1 MINIILILILPVY
14 FFVISWRLRKY
25 CPEERTAKITKPLS
39 IIINLSPLIGIV
51 IFTIL
56 FSFVLKGR
64 FAERGSH
71 AFLVF
76 VIWMYAT
83 RFYQYILANYKKR
96 EILVGSIIGMIF
108 SIILAFLF
116 TPLDRYVSLIY
127 SYMNWYAIFL
137 GFGLYVVFYAVTII
151 IAKNAKQDK

>member
-1 MINIILILILPVY
+1 MLNIILILILPVY

-51 IFTIL
+51 IFTFL
-56 FSFVLKGR
+56 FTFVLKGR
-64 FAERGSH
+64 FAERGTH
-71 AFLVF
+71 ALLVF
-76 VIWMYAT
+76 AIWIYAT
-83 RFYQYILANYKKR
+83 RFYQYILSNYKKK

-108 SIILAFLF
+108 SIILAVLL

-127 SYMNWYAIFL
+127 SYMNWCSIFL
-137 GFGLYVVFYAVTII
+137 GCGLYVVFYTVTII
-151 IAKNAKQDK
+151 ATKSAKQD